1 MKNIILTFII
11 LFSNGC
17 SSQDN
22 KNYFDLGKQEMKN
35 QNLEKAVEYLSIAI
49 DKNQNKSEAFFARGL
64 CNNLLKKFDNSTD
77 DFTSAEKLGFID
89 VKLYTLR
96 GFAYNQINKNE
107 LALKDVSKA
116 IEMNPE
122 FYPKNYY
129 NKASLEIKLNRNEEA
144 LNDFNEYIKRE
155 QEPLG
160 YFERGKLFYNLGRNE
175 EACKDFETSLK
186 LGNKSEEILR
196 LKEEICK

>member
-1 MKNIILTFII
+1 
-11 LFSNGC
+11 
-17 SSQDN
+17 
-22 KNYFDLGKQEMKN
+22 
-35 QNLEKAVEYLSIAI
+35 
-49 DKNQNKSEAFFARGL
+49 
-64 CNNLLKKFDNSTD
+64 
-77 DFTSAEKLGFID
+77 
-89 VKLYTLR
+89 
-96 GFAYNQINKNE
+96 
-107 LALKDVSKA
+107 
-116 IEMNPE
+116 MNPE